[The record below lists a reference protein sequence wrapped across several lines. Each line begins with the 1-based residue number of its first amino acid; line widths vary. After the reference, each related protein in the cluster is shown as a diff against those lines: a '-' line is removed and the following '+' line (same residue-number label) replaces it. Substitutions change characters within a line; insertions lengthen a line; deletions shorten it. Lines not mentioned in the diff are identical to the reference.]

1 MADRDYV
8 INGPVGLTLLRMAG
22 PMVIGMFVVMMY
34 SVVDTFFIGR
44 LGAIPL
50 AAIGFTFP
58 VVFIVTGTTM
68 GMGIGMA
75 SVVSRAVGEGD
86 HQRVAET
93 TTRGLIFVLGLVLV
107 FVVCGLLLHD
117 RIFRL
122 LGADDD
128 LLPIIRQYMF
138 PWLLGVPFLVIPMIG
153 NSALRATGDTFT
165 PSLIM
170 IVAGGFNVVLDPFLI
185 FGWWIFPRLELQGAA
200 LATVASYL
208 ITFVAATWILIRRDR
223 LLVWERPRWKPWL
236 QTWGRLLYIGL
247 PAVMTNLMIP
257 LSNGLLTRF
266 MAAHGPQAVAA
277 FGVASRIES
286 LVMIGAFAMV
296 TIMVPFCG
304 QNFGANRP
312 ERVQAGLRFGLKYCM
327 TISLTVWIVLA
338 LFSRAIARAFTEDPL
353 IIEIL
358 QPFLRWVPLSYGA
371 LGFMLLVTASFNG
384 AGLPKHAMWLFGSR
398 LLVFTVPLA
407 WWGSH
412 AAGPTGI
419 FIAILIGNLGAGIF
433 AFRLA
438 RYHPRLIHLK

>member
-1 MADRDYV
+1 MVDRAYV
-8 INGPVGLTLLRMAG
+8 IDGPVGPTLLRMAG
-22 PMVIGMFVVMMY
+22 PMVLGMFALMMFN
-34 SVVDTFFIGR
+34 VVDTFFIGR

-58 VVFIVTGTTM
+58 VVFVVTGTTM

-107 FVVCGLLLHD
+107 FVLCGLLLHD

-122 LGADDD
+122 LGAEEE
-128 LLPIIRQYMF
+128 LLPLIRQYMF

-170 IVAGGFNVVLDPFLI
+170 IIAGGFNVVLDPLLI

-200 LATVASYL
+200 LATVGSYL
-208 ITFVAATWILIRRDR
+208 ITFGAAIWILARRDR
-223 LLVWERPRWKPWL
+223 LIIWERPRWRPWL

-247 PAVMTNLMIP
+247 PAVMTNLLIP
-257 LSNGLLTRF
+257 LTNGLLTRF

-277 FGVASRIES
+277 FGVGTRIES
-286 LVMIGAFAMV
+286 LVMIGAYAMV
-296 TIMVPFCG
+296 TIMVPFSG

-312 ERVQAGLRFGLKYCM
+312 ARVQAGLRFGLKYCLA
-327 TISLTVWIVLA
+327 ISLVVWVLLA
-338 LFSRAIARAFTEDPL
+338 TQSRTLAGWFTKDPL
-353 IIEIL
+353 IIDIL
-358 QPFLRWVPLSYGA
+358 QPFLQWVPLSYGA

-384 AGLPKHAMWLFGSR
+384 AGLPKHAMLLFGTR
-398 LLVFTVPLA
+398 LVVFTVPLA
-407 WWGSH
+407 WWGSRI
-412 AAGPTGI
+412 AGPPGI
-419 FIAILIGNLGAGIF
+419 FIAILIGNLGAGLL
-433 AFRLA
+433 AYRLA
-438 RYHPRLIHLK
+438 RHHPRFN